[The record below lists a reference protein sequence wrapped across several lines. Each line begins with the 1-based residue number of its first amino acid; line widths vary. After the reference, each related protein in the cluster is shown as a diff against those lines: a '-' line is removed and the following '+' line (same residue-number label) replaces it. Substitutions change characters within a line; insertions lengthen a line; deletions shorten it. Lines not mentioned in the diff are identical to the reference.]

1 MCWQKISSILFCFC
15 GKHWLFQSEACGR
28 WLKNAVR
35 FWWDESSF
43 NVSHTLM
50 QTEEFRHLKNNFQ
63 ISTNKYQLCWN
74 IRVLPWTET
83 ELHNFELDA
92 TKIPCRLLESTCLV
106 KTEMLR
112 VNDVVSSPFGTSS
125 FFGINEM
132 SKSEITLKIARGR
145 CEGPELK
152 GTSSRQSLVPGGL
165 RSPGMAAG
173 GGKVQAAVPG
183 WEPARA
189 PSAAASAQPFSSFP
203 QEMPVPG
210 QEWQLAQRSLPAFQR
225 PLCQPDLA
233 TPAWSGSW
241 ECTNYVLMAGSG

>member
-1 MCWQKISSILFCFC
+1 MKI
-15 GKHWLFQSEACGR
+15 A
-28 WLKNAVR
+28 
-35 FWWDESSF
+35 
-43 NVSHTLM
+43 
-50 QTEEFRHLKNNFQ
+50 
-63 ISTNKYQLCWN
+63 
-74 IRVLPWTET
+74 
-83 ELHNFELDA
+83 
-92 TKIPCRLLESTCLV
+92 CRLLESTRLV

-112 VNDVVSSPFGTSS
+112 VNDLVSSPFGTSS

-152 GTSSRQSLVPGGL
+152 GTGSRQSLVPGGL

-173 GGKVQAAVPG
+173 GKVQAAVPG

-189 PSAAASAQPFSSFP
+189 PGAAASSPAVLLVSPGNACS
-203 QEMPVPG
+203 G